1 MNPVEAWFH
10 ILKNSATFTT
20 VPEGLDPRL
29 SPVMEAARSMKLSNE
44 DKLQY
49 FRAMVSE
56 EDRKEIAQA
65 YLERGFEQGMEQ
77 GLKQGLEQGL
87 EQGSSEERIATARRM
102 LANGYGLNDIAAI
115 TTLSPDEIRTL
126 TTN

>member
-1 MNPVEAWFH
+1 
-10 ILKNSATFTT
+10 
-20 VPEGLDPRL
+20 
-29 SPVMEAARSMKLSNE
+29 
-44 DKLQY
+44 
-49 FRAMVSE
+49 MVSE

-65 YLERGFEQGMEQ
+65 YLERGFEQGMEQGLKQ

>member
-1 MNPVEAWFH
+1 
-10 ILKNSATFTT
+10 
-20 VPEGLDPRL
+20 
-29 SPVMEAARSMKLSNE
+29 
-44 DKLQY
+44 
-49 FRAMVSE
+49 MVSE

-77 GLKQGLEQGL
+77 GLKQGL